1 MLELIVY
8 SLTTLLI
15 TVTTVTI
22 YDDGDCGIL
31 QFTADSYAFSE
42 SVVPVKASNDDTF
55 KSDTKNM
62 DDSNEDND
70 LPF

>member
-22 YDDGDCGIL
+22 YEDL
-31 QFTADSYAFSE
+31 
-42 SVVPVKASNDDTF
+42 
-55 KSDTKNM
+55 
-62 DDSNEDND
+62 NEYED
-70 LPF
+70 LNVY